1 MLRSTNLFVD
11 GIDYGEIHPSKKTEY
26 GNLLVPQFGRYVAF
40 TLDPIATVS
49 IYEDPIATDEA
60 KAMPK
65 RTYAG
70 FVDMISGLPSP
81 LRRYHECECYILSQ
95 SPPAPDPMRCIE
107 ERFCVAIGSSS
118 KHPNGSRHIYPS
130 PPLPSH
136 WGTLYHHT
144 TQSISLRL
152 PTISQNYRGCSTL
165 SDLDMA
171 VLDISTQ
178 NDRHDQRLKMQSLSF
193 SSPPV
198 IPDRSKSF
206 PLVVRALDL
215 PQLID
220 AKPCL
225 QDESPKIDGKGRLLV
240 DRFLHATDALG
251 RDAAGGS
258 ERGLSDADSR
268 PDETSTVPDPGKSAR
283 DAILDSVLDSL
294 GDVAV
299 QMAQDFF
306 GFEDPRD
313 RFVPV
318 ANYTRDLSTVS
329 VLSDARFLLEDIA
342 ALRKRSRGT
351 ASAESNNG
359 LRVRCIGKAHA

>member
-1 MLRSTNLFVD
+1 MPRPTNLLVD
-11 GIDYGEIHPSKKTEY
+11 GIDYGNIHPSKETDY
-26 GNLLVPQFGRYVAF
+26 GNLLIPQFGCYIAF
-40 TLDPIATVS
+40 TLDPVATVS
-49 IYEDPIATDEA
+49 IYKDAIATEEA

-65 RTYAG
+65 RTYVG
-70 FVDMISGLPSP
+70 FVDTTLGLPSP
-81 LRRYHECECYILSQ
+81 LRRYHKCRCYFLSQ

-107 ERFCVAIGSSS
+107 EGFCVAIGSS
-118 KHPNGSRHIYPS
+118 KHPNGRRNIYPS
-130 PPLPSH
+130 PPLPTG

-144 TQSISLRL
+144 TQSVSLRL
-152 PTISQNYRGCSTL
+152 PTISQGYSGCSRL
-165 SDLDMA
+165 SNIDMA
-171 VLDISTQ
+171 VLYISKQ
-178 NDRHDQRLKMQSLSF
+178 NDRHSQRLRLQSRSF
-193 SSPPV
+193 SSPPL
-198 IPDRSKSF
+198 ILDRPKSS

-215 PQLID
+215 PRLID

-225 QDESPKIDGKGRLLV
+225 QDESPKIDGKERLLV

-268 PDETSTVPDPGKSAR
+268 PDEMSTAPDPGKSAR

-318 ANYTRDLSTVS
+318 ANYTRDLSNVS
-329 VLSDARFLLEDIA
+329 VLSDARFLSEDIA
-342 ALRKRSRGT
+342 ALKT
-351 ASAESNNG
+351 
-359 LRVRCIGKAHA
+359 